1 MGYCSLDGYSSKA
14 TCEAAGGTWT
24 ISPPSYEYAYYIKGH
39 NLALVER
46 DTTLNNDLNSRDFG
60 PGSNRAQWKSA
71 LSSVTDGIELQYV
84 YSPLYRLT
92 STTTVTVNNFRS
104 NTGGK
109 LRLTLADATTLNRN
123 DFIVIS
129 GSDRWN
135 GLHQVDADTTT
146 TSLIL
151 KTKYVGAV
159 VTESFNLNV
168 NVDVLNDEKDE
179 IDLPEYL
186 SKALVDYVKAKMA
199 EEVLNIEAKEYFMK
213 EFRKKVEKFNN
224 SRITGIRLVTP
235 GSHSIR

>member
-1 MGYCSLDGYSSKA
+1 MEIC
-14 TCEAAGGTWT
+14 
-24 ISPPSYEYAYYIKGH
+24 IIKC
-39 NLALVER
+39 
-46 DTTLNNDLNSRDFG
+46 
-60 PGSNRAQWKSA
+60 
-71 LSSVTDGIELQYV
+71 
-84 YSPLYRLT
+84 YRLT
-92 STTTVTVNNFRS
+92 STTTVTVNNFRTH
-104 NTGGK
+104 TGGK

-135 GLHQVDADTTT
+135 GLHQVDVDTTT